1 MARPATQR
9 KSDPDKPRTGS
20 QNVSKDSPAG
30 HRPLTEDEK
39 IDEAVEESMG
49 TSDPPAH
56 GGSTRVG
63 APPKR
68 KTKKKN
74 NPT

>member
-1 MARPATQR
+1 MARQATRR
-9 KSDPDKPRTGS
+9 KSDTDKPRTGS
-20 QNVSKDSPAG
+20 QTPSKDSPAG
-30 HRPLTEDEK
+30 RRPLTQDEK

-49 TSDPPAH
+49 TSDPPAY
-56 GGSTRVG
+56 GGHTRVG

-74 NPT
+74 NRS

>member
-9 KSDPDKPRTGS
+9 KSDSDKPRTGS
-20 QNVSKDSPAG
+20 QTPAKDSPAG
-30 HRPLTEDEK
+30 RRPLTEDEK

-49 TSDPPAH
+49 ASDPPAH

-68 KTKKKN
+68 KTKKKD
-74 NPT
+74 NPS